1 MKKKTAF
8 LCSLIMLM
16 TAACGKIDSGSETDE
31 ETTAVSTEET
41 TETETTSETENTTTS
56 KKFGEEFNMFPDIK
70 LGMTEAEVQAVI
82 GDNYE
87 RSVEKYLDSGPDM
100 AYYTIPFDSCP
111 FLGID
116 MEGYELLT
124 FIPDGELISMSYH
137 FGVKDK
143 NDTPSKEHSEEEIKA
158 VYDKLFEQVHKHYGD
173 HYDSDDK
180 QENCIGNVSW
190 NNAFGYLNLSAFHY
204 PDSGTGKIT
213 LSVLND
219 DFMTKILAAAKEK
232 ATVSDDLSESDI
244 IAEGSLF
251 SELNKGVTK
260 SEAFSLIGK
269 EPATSEERGST
280 SFYEWNFDKD
290 DAFGTEL
297 PFSLYIEFNDGKDSI
312 LSYGYELGVQHVD
325 GKIDYYDVRCDFND
339 IDRPFHNIAAK
350 FKTVY
355 GEPQN
360 DSGETDNIYIWDNS
374 GIVMFLMV
382 PPRGENYPAE
392 EQNNDTFMCIAR
404 SYE

>member
-1 MKKKTAF
+1 MKKKTAL
-8 LCSLIMLM
+8 LCALIMLL
-16 TAACGKIDSGSETDE
+16 TTACGSMDNSSETDE
-31 ETTAVSTEET
+31 EITTASEEET
-41 TETETTSETENTTTS
+41 TAEAETEENTEVS
-56 KKFGEEFNMFPDIK
+56 DKLGAEFRIFPDIS
-70 LGMTEAEVQAVI
+70 LGMTEEELQAVI
-82 GDNYE
+82 GDDYGRKAEKFLDNGPELIYYTVPFE
-87 RSVEKYLDSGPDM
+87 SVPYLD
-100 AYYTIPFDSCP
+100 A
-111 FLGID
+111 D
-116 MEGYELLT
+116 MEGYEFFT
-124 FIPDGELISMSYH
+124 FIPDGELISMGYN

-204 PDSGTGKIT
+204 PDSGTGKVT
-213 LSVLND
+213 LSVSGD

-232 ATVSDDLSESDI
+232 TTVSDDLSESDI
-244 IAEGSLF
+244 IAEDSLF

-325 GKIDYYDVRCDFND
+325 GNIDYYDVRCDFDD

-350 FKTVY
+350 FKAVY

-382 PPRGENYPAE
+382 TPRGENYPAE